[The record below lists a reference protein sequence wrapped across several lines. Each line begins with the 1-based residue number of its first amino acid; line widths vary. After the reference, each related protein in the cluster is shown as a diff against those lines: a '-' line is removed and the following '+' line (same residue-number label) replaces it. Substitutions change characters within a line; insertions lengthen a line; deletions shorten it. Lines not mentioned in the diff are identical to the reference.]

1 MSKLRSLPIV
11 FECNNYFIVN
21 KPYGMFSQPGDMG
34 QQYAH
39 HPHKSKPPVVLDEL
53 KRQYGDRPGG
63 CLEWRTVHR
72 LDACV
77 TGGMLIVKNKNAA
90 IQFSKNLRRGGNKG
104 FKMTRKYV
112 ALVGDGEIHPKYT
125 GDSGIIQCLGMV
137 TKYRRFDERCYVL
150 ELVSGGKH
158 QIRRHLAQ
166 GVGQPILNDNR
177 FGGILVPGT
186 EPTQIAL
193 HSACIK
199 TVMGFQRRAHLIP
212 MIYNND
218 GKLWDSKYV
227 DSKGNFIPEI
237 QRVLLNDSSDIGL

>member
-1 MSKLRSLPIV
+1 MQKLRTLPIAY
-11 FECNNYFIVN
+11 ECSNYFVVN
-21 KPYGMFSQPGDMG
+21 KPYGMFSQPGDLG
-34 QQYAH
+34 SKYAH
-39 HPHKSKPPVVLDEL
+39 HPDKFRPPVVLDEL
-53 KRQYGDRPGG
+53 KAQYGKSKGG
-63 CLEWRTVHR
+63 STEWRTVHR

-90 IQFSKNLRRGGNKG
+90 IQFSRNLRHGGNKG
-104 FKMTRKYV
+104 FKITRRYV
-112 ALVGDGEIHPKYT
+112 ALVGEGEINSKYT
-125 GDSGIIQCLGMV
+125 DDTGVIQCLGMV
-137 TKYRRFDERCYVL
+137 TRYKRFDEKCYVL

-177 FGGILVPGT
+177 FGGIILPGT
-186 EPTQIAL
+186 DPTQIAL

-199 TVMGFQRRAHLIP
+199 TVMGLQRKEHLIP

-227 DSKGNFIPEI
+227 DERGNFLPEI
-237 QRVLLNDSSDIGL
+237 QRMLLCDWLE